1 MESTSSTIVNDND
14 SIVDPFLVEALRNP
28 RHRLTILRMEL
39 DIQRFLQNPDQQH
52 FEFQHF
58 PTSYLRLA
66 AHRVS
71 QHYGL
76 VTMVQENGL
85 DGQGNRILARKTA
98 ESRYPA
104 VRLSEIPTKQSEESD
119 KLEKIK
125 IAIRPRPDRGSANGA
140 NEYGINRNPVRSV
153 EERKEDYDRARAR
166 IFSSPSSPDSEEMLH
181 QVPTGGKNIG
191 LSRDEIEG
199 SRNSVIDTEK
209 NICIRDGG
217 TSRVAIFR
225 DREKDRIDP
234 DYDRSAHIFLQ
245 SQKNWRWGDAGFIIV
260 VLWAILIW
268 QHILY
273 IRSLPANQGFSLAPF
288 NMQKVQVPFMQY
300 DASFPQ
306 MGQIP
311 GTQASVSYR
320 PTASPVMSPFCAM
333 GLNVNQTPM
342 DAAYMQWPSTAMM
355 YAHSYEQFRHAVFQ
369 APFCQQP
376 LSFDY
381 SQNL

>member
-125 IAIRPRPDRGSANGA
+125 IAIRPRPNRGSANGA

-225 DREKDRIDP
+225 DREKDRTDP
-234 DYDRSAHIFLQ
+234 DYDRSYE
-245 SQKNWRWGDAGFIIV
+245 R
-260 VLWAILIW
+260 
-268 QHILY
+268 Y

-300 DASFPQ
+300 DGSFPQ

-320 PTASPVMSPFCAM
+320 PPASPVMSPFCAM